1 MSCLSFFRIAAVS
14 AAAVLSCSFAS
25 AGDTLSMAV
34 SANVVGTCKL
44 VSVPPLPFGTLDQV
58 TAPDLNPAAVNVTY
72 RCTKNTGPATFTVG
86 ASSTGT
92 YSGLL
97 ANTTTAGDT
106 IPYTITW
113 TAPTTA
119 GSGLGTGVTPV
130 IVPLSGHML
139 GVNYQN
145 VSAGAY
151 AQAVAVV
158 ITP

>member
-1 MSCLSFFRIAAVS
+1 MSISKFSRIAAVS
-14 AAAVLSCSFAS
+14 TAALLSCSFAS
-25 AGDTLSMAV
+25 ANTLNMAV
-34 SANVVGTCKL
+34 SANVVGTCRL

-58 TAPDLNPAAVNVTY
+58 AAPDLDPPAVNVTY

-86 ASSTGT
+86 GSNTGT
-92 YSGLL
+92 FNGSL
-97 ANTTTAGDT
+97 ANTTTPGDT

-130 IVPLSGHML
+130 NVPLSGHML
-139 GVNYQN
+139 GANYQD
-145 VSAGAY
+145 VTAGDY
-151 AQAVAVV
+151 AQSVAVV